1 MMPVPYAH
9 FHQRVLAQLLDI
21 FLLFALLAPIL
32 YLLNNLVIPYIET
45 ETALITYRLIRFVL
59 VTSAI
64 VYVLAICL
72 ERFGATPGKILMG
85 LKVLDMHTGE
95 YLSRR
100 QAALRILLS
109 WLSILSSIGVLLII
123 LDSRKQAAHDK
134 ILHTIVIKLEDDY
147 ACMELPEHWRH
158 PS

>member
-1 MMPVPYAH
+1 MRPVPYAH

-21 FLLFALLAPIL
+21 FLLFALFAPIL

-45 ETALITYRLIRFVL
+45 ETVLITYRLIRFLL
-59 VTSAI
+59 VTSSI
-64 VYVLAICL
+64 VYAFAICL
-72 ERFGATPGKILMG
+72 ERFGATPGKMLLG

-95 YLSRR
+95 YLNRR

-109 WLSILSSIGVLLII
+109 WLSVISSIGVLLII

-147 ACMELPEHWRH
+147 ACMELPDHWRH
-158 PS
+158 LS